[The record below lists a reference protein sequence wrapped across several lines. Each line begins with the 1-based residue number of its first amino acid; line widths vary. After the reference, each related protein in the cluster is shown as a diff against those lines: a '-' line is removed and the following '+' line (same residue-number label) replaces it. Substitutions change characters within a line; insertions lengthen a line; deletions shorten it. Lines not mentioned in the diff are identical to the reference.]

1 MLMHCEEKL
10 HALGRLQRVV
20 GLETAGLWLW
30 LLLQVAVSSFALHLL
45 DDAVHT
51 SQLTTFLLFVIFCC
65 LLCVLHIS
73 VLSKR
78 DSAIKMDNQG
88 LINHVFIDGQRQKP
102 LHILSHYAPPPF
114 RSYQI
119 PL

>member
-10 HALGRLQRVV
+10 HALGRRLQRVV

-78 DSAIKMDNQG
+78 DSASKKDNQG
-88 LINHVFIDGQRQKP
+88 LINHGVNT
-102 LHILSHYAPPPF
+102 
-114 RSYQI
+114 
-119 PL
+119 